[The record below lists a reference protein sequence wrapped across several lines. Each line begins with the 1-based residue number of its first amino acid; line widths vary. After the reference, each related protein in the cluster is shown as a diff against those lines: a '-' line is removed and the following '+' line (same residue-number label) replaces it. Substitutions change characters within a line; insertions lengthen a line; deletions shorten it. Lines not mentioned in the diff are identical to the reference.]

1 MQLEFHTEFQKASST
16 KFTELTLHEYL
27 SLSNPRWQISNRN
40 EAVPKISNE
49 LIPMSTVIDQPQ
61 FAIHVFVREAE
72 PVFFPH
78 IASRRDQT
86 AIRLVFVQNTA
97 TIYASPKREVT
108 FFHRLVHAVEM
119 LFLLH
124 PVRFPARHGQDAHS
138 LQFRRVPDV
147 TAHESGISSVN
158 PHSAICKYP

>member
-1 MQLEFHTEFQKASST
+1 MQLEFHTEVQKASST
-16 KFTELTLHEYL
+16 QFTELTLHEYL

-108 FFHRLVHAVEM
+108 FFIVSCT
-119 LFLLH
+119 
-124 PVRFPARHGQDAHS
+124 Q
-138 LQFRRVPDV
+138 
-147 TAHESGISSVN
+147 
-158 PHSAICKYP
+158 

>member
-86 AIRLVFVQNTA
+86 AIRAGIRTEYGDHIRFPEEGGNV
-97 TIYASPKREVT
+97 
-108 FFHRLVHAVEM
+108 FHRLVHAVEM